1 MAYAGNPS
9 DVAKQTAPSSSNEHA
24 GSWQLVLAAI
34 VIIAIIVVVAVAPV
48 FNRAQVLP
56 VDDER
61 GVTSL
66 SIAPKSVVPADRSVE
81 QRGALQAGVSRMV
94 YQTPLLLA
102 PKSFAPA
109 DNSLAKAESLR
120 YDVSRM
126 VFRAVAPVD
135 HRFDN
140 IENLRGNMR

>member
-9 DVAKQTAPSSSNEHA
+9 DVARQASPSSSSQHA
-24 GSWQLVLAAI
+24 GPWPLLLAAI
-34 VIIAIIVVVAVAPV
+34 IAFAIIVVVAMAPV

-66 SIAPKSVVPADRSVE
+66 SLPPKSVLPADRSLE
-81 QRGALQAGVSRMV
+81 QRDALQAGVSRMV
-94 YQTPLLLA
+94 FQTPLSFA

-109 DNSLAKAESLR
+109 VNSLENAQRLQS
-120 YDVSRM
+120 DVSRM
-126 VFRAVAPVD
+126 VFQAVAPVE
-135 HRFDN
+135 HRFIDN
-140 IENLRGNMR
+140 THGK